1 MPQNIDIAFKS
12 LFSMPKTSTKIANI
26 EDIFFSM
33 IDFVKYKLDNGLV
46 LIVHTDYSTPIA
58 AFNLLYSVGSKNE
71 DPERTGFAHLFE
83 HLMFGGSAN
92 IPVFDEPLERVGG
105 ENNAFT
111 SNDLTNYY
119 ITVPAE
125 NIETAFW
132 LESDRMLSLAF
143 SQKSLDIQKS
153 VVLEEFN
160 QRYLNQ
166 PYGDI
171 WLYLRPLA
179 YKVHPYR
186 WPTIGQSPEHISRA
200 TLADVK
206 NFFFSH
212 YAPNNAI
219 LCVAGPVDP
228 NEILELT
235 HKWFGSI
242 EPRKLANKS
251 IPREPE
257 QTEPRFLTL
266 EREVPFNAIYKA
278 YHMCNRMHP
287 DYPAVDLLSDLLSN
301 GRSSR
306 LYQRLVK
313 EKQLFSS
320 VNAYITGDVD
330 EGLFI
335 LTGQLYNSTTFE
347 EAEEALAIEVE
358 ELKNTIVDANELE
371 KVKNK
376 FEANFLF
383 EQENVLNNA
392 MNLAYYEM
400 LGDAN
405 LLNNELQRY
414 CSVTNNDI
422 SRVAAKTLN
431 SNNCS
436 TLYYRSKTNGK
447 E

>member
-1 MPQNIDIAFKS
+1 MPKNIDIAHKT
-12 LFSMPKTSTKIANI
+12 LFGMPKTSTKIVNI
-26 EDIFFSM
+26 EDIFVSM

-58 AFNLLYSVGSKNE
+58 AFNLLYRVGSKNE
-71 DPERTGFAHLFE
+71 NPERTGFAHLFE
-83 HLMFGGSAN
+83 HLMFGGSVN

-111 SNDLTNYY
+111 TNDLTNYY
-119 ITVPAE
+119 ITLPAE

-132 LESDRMLSLAF
+132 LESDRMLGLAF
-143 SQKSLDIQKS
+143 SQNSLDIQKS

-171 WLYLRPLA
+171 WLHLRPLA

-200 TLADVK
+200 TLTDVK

-219 LCVAGPVDP
+219 LCVAGPVEPDK
-228 NEILELT
+228 ILEFT

-242 EPRKLANKS
+242 EPRKLANQS
-251 IPREPE
+251 IEKEPE

-287 DYPAVDLLSDLLSN
+287 DYPAADLLSDLLSN

-347 EAEEALAIEVE
+347 EAEEALNLEVE
-358 ELKNTIVDANELE
+358 ELKNTLVDSNELE

-414 CSVTNNDI
+414 SSVTNEDI
-422 SRVAAKTLN
+422 RRVAANTLDVKN
-431 SNNCS
+431 SS
-436 TLYYRSKTNGK
+436 TLYYKSKINGK

>member
-1 MPQNIDIAFKS
+1 MPKNIDIAHKT
-12 LFSMPKTSTKIANI
+12 LYGMPKTSTKIVNI
-26 EDIFFSM
+26 EDIFVSM

-58 AFNLLYSVGSKNE
+58 AFNLLYRVGSKNE

-83 HLMFGGSAN
+83 HLMFGGSVN
-92 IPVFDEPLERVGG
+92 IPIFDEPLERVGG

-111 SNDLTNYY
+111 TNDLTNYY
-119 ITVPAE
+119 ITLPAE

-132 LESDRMLSLAF
+132 LESDRMFGLAF
-143 SQKSLDIQKS
+143 SQNSLDIQKS

-171 WLYLRPLA
+171 WLHLRPLA

-200 TLADVK
+200 TLTDVK

-219 LCVAGPVDP
+219 LCVAGPVNPEDIF
-228 NEILELT
+228 NLT
-235 HKWFGSI
+235 KKWFGPI
-242 EPRKLANKS
+242 EPRNLANQN
-251 IPREPE
+251 IPNEPK
-257 QTEPRFLTL
+257 QTEHRTKTL
-266 EREVPFNAIYKA
+266 ERDVPFNAIYKA

-287 DYPAVDLLSDLLSN
+287 DYPAMDLISDLLSN

-306 LYQRLVK
+306 FYQRLVK

-347 EAEEALAIEVE
+347 EAEEALTREVE
-358 ELKNTIVDANELE
+358 ELQNALVDSKELE

-414 CSVTNNDI
+414 SSVTNEDI
-422 SRVAAKTLN
+422 RRVAANTLDVKN
-431 SNNCS
+431 SS
-436 TLYYRSKTNGK
+436 TIYYKSKINGK
-447 E
+447 G

>member
-1 MPQNIDIAFKS
+1 
-12 LFSMPKTSTKIANI
+12 
-26 EDIFFSM
+26 
-33 IDFVKYKLDNGLV
+33 
-46 LIVHTDYSTPIA
+46 
-58 AFNLLYSVGSKNE
+58 
-71 DPERTGFAHLFE
+71 
-83 HLMFGGSAN
+83 
-92 IPVFDEPLERVGG
+92 
-105 ENNAFT
+105 
-111 SNDLTNYY
+111 
-119 ITVPAE
+119 
-125 NIETAFW
+125 
-132 LESDRMLSLAF
+132 
-143 SQKSLDIQKS
+143 
-153 VVLEEFN
+153 
-160 QRYLNQ
+160 
-166 PYGDI
+166 
-171 WLYLRPLA
+171 
-179 YKVHPYR
+179 
-186 WPTIGQSPEHISRA
+186 
-200 TLADVK
+200 
-206 NFFFSH
+206 
-212 YAPNNAI
+212 
-219 LCVAGPVDP
+219 
-228 NEILELT
+228 
-235 HKWFGSI
+235 
-242 EPRKLANKS
+242 
-251 IPREPE
+251 
-257 QTEPRFLTL
+257 
-266 EREVPFNAIYKA
+266 
-278 YHMCNRMHP
+278 
-287 DYPAVDLLSDLLSN
+287 
-301 GRSSR
+301 
-306 LYQRLVK
+306 VK

-320 VNAYITGDVD
+320 VNAYITGDMD

>member
-1 MPQNIDIAFKS
+1 
-12 LFSMPKTSTKIANI
+12 
-26 EDIFFSM
+26 M
-33 IDFVKYKLDNGLV
+33 IDFVKFKLDNGLV

-58 AFNLLYSVGSKNE
+58 AFNLLYRVGSKNE
-71 DPERTGFAHLFE
+71 NPERTGFAHLFE
-83 HLMFGGSAN
+83 HLMFGGSVN

-111 SNDLTNYY
+111 TNDLTNYY

-143 SQKSLDIQKS
+143 SKKSLDVQKS
-153 VVLEEFN
+153 VVIEEFN

-166 PYGDI
+166 PYGDV
-171 WLYLRPLA
+171 WLHLRPLS

-200 TLADVK
+200 TLIDVK

-219 LCVAGPVDP
+219 LCVAGPVEPD
-228 NEILELT
+228 NILSLT
-235 HKWFGSI
+235 QKWFGSI
-242 EPRKLANKS
+242 EPRQLVSKS
-251 IPREPE
+251 IPQEPE
-257 QTEPRFLTL
+257 QNESRHLTL
-266 EREVPFNAIYKA
+266 ERDVPFNAIYKA
-278 YHMCNRMHP
+278 YHMCNRLHA
-287 DYPAVDLLSDLLSN
+287 DYAAVDLLSDLLSN
-301 GRSSR
+301 GHSSR

-335 LTGQLYNSTTFE
+335 LTGQLYGSTTFSQ
-347 EAEEALAIEVE
+347 AEEALDQEIE
-358 ELKNTIVDANELE
+358 ELKNTPVDGVELE

-392 MNLAYYEM
+392 MNLAYYEL
-400 LGDAN
+400 LGNAD
-405 LLNNELQRY
+405 LLNSELQRY
-414 CSVTNNDI
+414 ASITNDDI
-422 SRVAAKTLN
+422 KRVANITLN
-431 SNNCS
+431 ENNCS
-436 TLYYRSKTNGK
+436 TLYYKSKSNGK
-447 E
+447 R